1 LPLHKTIKHRNG
13 GVVVKRILLL
23 VAMAACLAQTA
34 TVAILDTQVRN
45 ETGAMFTGDI
55 TVTSTAVTP
64 PDSIT
69 LVPTGITV
77 KVVNGRASSALY
89 TGVYHAVYVGARKT
103 ATWTVPTTGPVTIR
117 AIETIP

>member
-1 LPLHKTIKHRNG
+1 MRTT
-13 GVVVKRILLL
+13 ILLL
-23 VAMAACLAQTA
+23 GAWLAFAQTA

-45 ETGAMFTGDI
+45 ETGALFTGNI

-77 KVVNGRASSALY
+77 KVVNGAASSALY
-89 TGVYHAVYVGARKT
+89 TGAYHAVYVGTKKT

-117 AIETIP
+117 AIETQP